1 MYNILPNL
9 AIMIRDYILFDGF
22 TIIILINILLI
33 TIAKSLNNSKF
44 NYFLQIYLNNSFIK
58 FNSNENNYLSSFNSL
73 LNTNFIISSSLFIST
88 LCFYNTF
95 GNIGFEMFL
104 YLKTLLYFILFIYSK
119 YLLEFVIGWSFK
131 IDKFVTTFNKQRNS
145 FNKFIGIIII
155 LLNSLTVY
163 TFPNS
168 LAFLKISIIIIVIL
182 YIIGLYKTVRLNDNL
197 VLPNMFYFILYL
209 CTLEIVPIL
218 FIINEL
224 V

>member
-1 MYNILPNL
+1 
-9 AIMIRDYILFDGF
+9 MIRDYILFDGF

-119 YLLEFVIGWSFK
+119 YLLEIVIGWSFK

-209 CTLEIVPIL
+209 CTLEILPIL